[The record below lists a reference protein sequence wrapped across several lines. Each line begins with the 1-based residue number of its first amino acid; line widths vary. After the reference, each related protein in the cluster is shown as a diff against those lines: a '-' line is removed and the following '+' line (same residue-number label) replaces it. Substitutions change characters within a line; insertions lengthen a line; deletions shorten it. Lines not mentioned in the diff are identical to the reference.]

1 MTGSTGYVG
10 GAVLRGRPPG
20 TVRALQ
26 RTKNMA
32 VEGIEVT
39 VGDLR
44 DSAAC
49 ERLLDGADVLLHCA
63 SYIGPSEDL
72 ATEVNDHG
80 TRTLVEAAVRA
91 GVSRIIYVSTTG
103 VYGLGPFV
111 AASEDTIL
119 SPESA
124 TSRSRLRAEQHVLAA
139 GGTVIRPHIV
149 YGVGDTRVLP
159 AALRALRAAGGVP
172 FPSPLVSALSTTQL
186 AAQVWALVARE
197 DLAGQA
203 VNANHGAPV
212 RLSRLVEMAGSATDL
227 EMMSAN
233 DVFRRVQEVG
243 ASEHQAWMLAESGPS
258 PRNRMCVRADSL
270 TARRSAACAGRS
282 NGSSVM
288 SAAQRSALRRCCAGD
303 GRNFR
308 VDSVTVR
315 QCRDAP

>member
-20 TVRALQ
+20 TLRALQ
-26 RTKNMA
+26 RTKKAA

-49 ERLLDGADVLLHCA
+49 ERLLDGADVVLHCA

-72 ATEVNDHG
+72 ATDVNDHG
-80 TRTLVEAAVRA
+80 TRTLVEAAKRA
-91 GVSRIIYVSTTG
+91 GVARIIYVSTTG
-103 VYGLGPFV
+103 VYGHGPFV
-111 AASEDTIL
+111 GASEDTTL
-119 SPESA
+119 SPVSP
-124 TSRSRLRAEQHVLAA
+124 TSRSRLEAEQHVLAA

-159 AALRALRAAGGVP
+159 AALRALRAVGGVP

-243 ASEHQAWMLAESGPS
+243 ASEHQAWMLAAHNHFSSSLADGGSPAVDDNPRIRQWYRDWARAALIPESQSRGLPG
-258 PRNRMCVRADSL
+258 
-270 TARRSAACAGRS
+270 RRR
-282 NGSSVM
+282 
-288 SAAQRSALRRCCAGD
+288 
-303 GRNFR
+303 
-308 VDSVTVR
+308 
-315 QCRDAP
+315 